1 MIQVEVCCASLS
13 EALAADRAGVDS
25 VELCA
30 WLPSGGVTPSMG
42 LVREVLERVQV
53 RVRVLVRCRP
63 GDFHYTEDEQ
73 AVMLRDVEAFG
84 GQSGVGL
91 VVGALDAVGR
101 VDRHFVR
108 AVQQRAPIAEV
119 TFHRAIDGCRDPL
132 EALASCRQLG
142 VQRVLT
148 SGAATLAMEGVGTLS
163 RMICEA
169 GEVRLAA
176 AGGIGPGNVVD
187 LVESTGVKE
196 VHFAA
201 QRPLSG
207 DAPTVSMSS
216 TNDGSGFTTGPDEE
230 KIAGV
235 LSALHQSG
243 LR

>member
-1 MIQVEVCCASLS
+1 MVRVEVCCTMLA

-73 AVMLRDVEAFG
+73 AVTLRDVEAFG
-84 GQSGVGL
+84 RLSGVGL
-91 VVGALDAVGR
+91 VVGALDADER
-101 VDRHFVR
+101 MDPLFIR
-108 AVQQRAPIAEV
+108 AVQLRAPDAEI

-132 EALASCRQLG
+132 AALATCRQLG

-148 SGAATLAMEGVGTLS
+148 SGAATLAMDGVGTLS
-163 RMICEA
+163 RMVCET

-187 LVESTGVKE
+187 LVEATGVKE

-201 QRPLSG
+201 QRPING
-207 DAPTVSMSS
+207 GAPAVSMSS
-216 TNDGSGFTTGPDEE
+216 TNDGSGFSTCPDEE

-235 LSALHQSG
+235 LRALHHAG